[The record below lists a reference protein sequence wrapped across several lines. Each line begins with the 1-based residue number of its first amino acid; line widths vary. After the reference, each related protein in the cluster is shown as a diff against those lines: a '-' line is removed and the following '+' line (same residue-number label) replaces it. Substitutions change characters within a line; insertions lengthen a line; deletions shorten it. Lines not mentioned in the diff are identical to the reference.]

1 MLDREYQYN
10 CTQIH
15 LYAIYQMESRNGPG
29 VESRIASVP
38 MPYECGKPRHTTDEI
53 YRHND
58 DHNENLF
65 FFAHGRTSYLL
76 RMCEEVILL
85 YNQYQAKSPSSILR
99 LHN

>member
-15 LYAIYQMESRNGPG
+15 LCAIYQIRVEMDS

-58 DHNENLF
+58 DQITKIFF